1 MKTTAHDEAEALR
14 KRSEAW
20 FRNYIATGTIPEDE
34 LLNIPDPT
42 EKPVQPF
49 IRET

>member
-1 MKTTAHDEAEALR
+1 MKSTAYEESEALR

-20 FRNYIATGTIPEDE
+20 FRNYLLTGTISEEE

>member
-1 MKTTAHDEAEALR
+1 MKSTAHDEAEALR

-20 FRNYIATGTIPEDE
+20 FRNYIATGTIPEEE
-34 LLNIPDPT
+34 LLNIRDPT

>member
-1 MKTTAHDEAEALR
+1 MKSTAHDEAEALR

-20 FRNYIATGTIPEDE
+20 FRNYIATGTIPEEE

>member
-1 MKTTAHDEAEALR
+1 MKTTAYDEAESLR
-14 KRSEAW
+14 ARSEAW
-20 FRNYIATGTIPEDE
+20 FRNYVLTGTISEDE

>member
-1 MKTTAHDEAEALR
+1 MKTTAYDEAEALR